1 VVESPDAARRRPFA
15 ASPTQR
21 RLVWLLL
28 LAAWTAISLSVW
40 HLLQTRAAPRFPRVE
55 LRAHGTYDAIEEVAG
70 PVSVRLRDLGVVRL
84 AGVSEPDEPAARQRA
99 AAFLRR
105 LLPSGAD
112 VYVEIEPRTRDA
124 DGTPPFATVYLPPKH
139 AAQGSRFP
147 YAEARLVA
155 RTLVQEGLVG
165 VDADRPYRYRAEFL
179 LLQDDARRHR
189 RGIWGSQAKQ
199 VRGGCPHPPR
209 EVRAWAA
216 TWRTYDG
223 AFALVLQPAQPYNM
237 GFRE

>member
-1 VVESPDAARRRPFA
+1 MVESPDAASRRPFA

-21 RLVWLLL
+21 RLVWFLLL
-28 LAAWTAISLSVW
+28 VAWTAIMLSVW

-55 LRAHGTYDAIEEVAG
+55 LRAHGAYDVIEEVAG

-84 AGVSEPDEPAARQRA
+84 AGVSAPDEPAARQRA

-139 AAQGSRFP
+139 AAQDSRFP

-179 LLQDDARRHR
+179 LLQNDARRHG
-189 RGIWGSQAKQ
+189 RGIWGSQA
-199 VRGGCPHPPR
+199 VVAP
-209 EVRAWAA
+209 VRAAVDDGICPCPA
-216 TWRTYDG
+216 TSPS
-223 AFALVLQPAQPYNM
+223 LQYGLP
-237 GFRE
+237 

>member
-1 VVESPDAARRRPFA
+1 MVESPDAARRRPFA
-15 ASPTQR
+15 ATPTQR
-21 RLVWLLL
+21 RLVWFLLL
-28 LAAWTAISLSVW
+28 TAWTAISLAVW
-40 HLLQTRAAPRFPRVE
+40 HLLPTRAAPRFPRVE
-55 LRAHGTYDAIEEVAG
+55 LRAHGAYDAIEEVAG

-84 AGVSEPDEPAARQRA
+84 AGVSEPEEPAARQRA

-105 LLPSGAD
+105 LLPSGAE

-139 AAQGSRFP
+139 TAQDGRFP

-179 LLQDDARRHR
+179 LLQNDARRHG
-189 RGIWGSQAKQ
+189 RGIWGAQ
-199 VRGGCPHPPR
+199 PR
-209 EVRAWAA
+209 QAWAGGVPPPPARSGCMGGNVANLWRRLCPCPA
-216 TWRTYDG
+216 TSPS
-223 AFALVLQPAQPYNM
+223 LQYELP
-237 GFRE
+237 